1 MLEWAAG
8 RPGGM
13 GLLIH
18 HDDADREFAY
28 PGEAGTFTAG
38 EAIVDTARSVGWTV
52 ASMRDDW
59 ARIFP

>member
-1 MLEWAAG
+1 
-8 RPGGM
+8 M

-28 PGEAGTFTAG
+28 AGEAGTFTAG